1 MARRKKRY
9 SDDDG
14 RVIASMSDI
23 QRPGLSNLHRPAQP
37 SAAGPNAETDADTPN
52 QPPFTPQERRLYA
65 LAALKAALLIGL
77 AFLGGLGLVI
87 WLITLL

>member
-1 MARRKKRY
+1 MIHMAKKRY
-9 SDDDG
+9 EDDDQ
-14 RVIASMSDI
+14 RIIADMSSLES
-23 QRPGLSNLHRPAQP
+23 GLHRSEEPEQNTK
-37 SAAGPNAETDADTPN
+37 SEE
-52 QPPFTPQERRLYA
+52 PPFTREERRLYA

>member
-9 SDDDG
+9 DDDDG

-23 QRPGLSNLHRPAQP
+23 ERPGRSSLHYSDQLKT
-37 SAAGPNAETDADTPN
+37 SAADEAESAQKPD